1 MGRYSQE
8 LIDQILD
15 RLDIV
20 EIIAGYIGLKRAGRN
35 FKSNC
40 PFHNEKTPSFV
51 VSPEKQIYHCF
62 GCGAGGNA
70 IGFVMKYENL
80 TFPETIIVLANKA
93 GVELPQLEKFSSQ
106 EDSIT
111 AKLYEVNKLAAAF
124 FQTSLKSDEGKKAQ
138 VYLKARDISFE
149 SVKRFKIGYALSGW
163 DNFRKYCEKKKISV
177 EVLRKAGLVIPGKK
191 GDYDR
196 FRKRIMF
203 PIYNERGHI
212 AAFGGRVM
220 DDSLPKYIN
229 SPETPVY
236 VKSNVLYGLNFSKK
250 GIREN
255 GCVII
260 VEGYLDVIV
269 PFQFGITNVVAAS
282 GTALTSR
289 QASMLKKY
297 TDTAVMVFDSDQAG
311 EAASLRGLDILIENE
326 MKVRIARLPEGAD
339 PDSYVRKNGKEK
351 FELLI
356 KNAKELFDYKLELL
370 VKKFG
375 INNVG
380 DIAAEML
387 PTISK
392 VVNAVVKADYI
403 RKLAGYLRVPEN
415 SLRQE
420 LKKVKPEYSYKSL
433 LQAETKKKKR
443 THIKSELHLLGLAV
457 VDVTVFRLIQEELG
471 LDKFRDETV
480 IKILNIISDFF
491 ENGAMNIPPSKILAR
506 IQDDEDANGVLF
518 EALNKAEITEEPLKA
533 ARECITYILK
543 ENKKTALSEL
553 TYQLKK
559 AQEVN
564 DNSAVNDLILKI
576 NKLHKEKVI

>member
-1 MGRYSQE
+1 MGRYPQE

-15 RLDIV
+15 RVDIV
-20 EIIAGYIGLKRAGRN
+20 DIISGYIGLKRAGRN

-80 TFPETIIVLANKA
+80 TFPETITILANKA
-93 GVELPQLEKFSSQ
+93 GVELPNLNKLSSQ
-106 EDSIT
+106 EESIT
-111 AKLYEVNKLAAAF
+111 ARLYEVNKLATEF
-124 FQTSLKSDEGKKAQ
+124 FQAGLKSGEGKTAQ
-138 VYLKARDISFE
+138 IYLKARDISFE

-163 DNFRKYCEKKKISV
+163 DNFLKYCNKKKIPI
-177 EVLRKAGLVIPGKK
+177 EVLRKAGLIIRGEK

-196 FRKRIMF
+196 FRKRIIF
-203 PIYNERGHI
+203 PIFNERGNI
-212 AAFGGRVM
+212 SAFGGRVM
-220 DDSLPKYIN
+220 DESLPKYIN
-229 SPETPVY
+229 SPETSIY

-255 GCVII
+255 GCAII

-289 QASMLKKY
+289 QARMLKKY

-311 EAASLRGLDILIENE
+311 EAASLRGLDILIENG
-326 MKVRIARLPEGAD
+326 MKVRIARLPEGED
-339 PDSYVRKNGKEK
+339 PDSYIRKNGKEK
-351 FELLI
+351 FDILI
-356 KNAKELFDYKLELL
+356 NGAKELFEYKIELL
-370 VKKFG
+370 IEKFG
-375 INNVG
+375 ANSVG
-380 DIAAEML
+380 DIAVEML

-392 VVNAVVKADYI
+392 VGNAVVKADYI
-403 RKLAGYLRVPEN
+403 RRLAGYLRVPEN
-415 SLRQE
+415 SLHQE
-420 LKKVKPEYSYKSL
+420 LGKVKTDYSHKSL
-433 LQAETKKKKR
+433 LKAETKKKKSIY
-443 THIKSELHLLGLAV
+443 IKSELHLLGLAV
-457 VDVTVFRLIQEELG
+457 SDINVFRLIQQELG

-480 IKILNIISDFF
+480 KKVLNIIGDFF
-491 ENGAMNIPPSKILAR
+491 EKGIIDITPSKILAR
-506 IQDDEDANGVLF
+506 IQDDEDANAVFL
-518 EALNKAEITEEPLKA
+518 EALKTAEITEEPLKA
-533 ARECITYILK
+533 ASECIAYALK

-559 AQEVN
+559 AQAIN
-564 DNSAVNDLILKI
+564 DSSAIKDLVLKL
-576 NKLHKEKVI
+576 NKLYKEKVM